1 MILVEQLKLVFPD
14 ALDYLVGGDG
24 ATVVAIMATLPED
37 VSPRTTVV
45 NDLTY
50 SVIPILLSG
59 MGAYCP
65 VTSLLTGQTYL
76 SQTPITPDD
85 GVKTYSYVTDAQ
97 VASLNKWMSYHSVAF
112 DIAAQMLLSREVATA
127 RAMFNNPLNGL
138 VQLVAA
144 INADL
149 ESENPQ
155 AALDDPIP
163 GAVNN
168 MTFGEFLLRLQMWS
182 GLENFLNTPMGTTGV
197 TPMQL
202 MAR

>member
-1 MILVEQLKLVFPD
+1 MILVEQLQSVFPN
-14 ALDYLVGGDG
+14 AIDYLIKDNGV
-24 ATVVAIMATLPED
+24 TIIAIMAELPENTETRI
-37 VSPRTTVV
+37 VTV
-45 NDLTY
+45 NDLSYNIT
-50 SVIPILLSG
+50 PILLSG
-59 MGAYCP
+59 MGNYCP
-65 VTSLLTGQTYL
+65 VTSLVNGQKYVSAKTEESTG
-76 SQTPITPDD
+76 
-85 GVKTYSYVTDAQ
+85 KTYTYVSAAQ
-97 VASLNKWMSYHSVAF
+97 VASLNKWMGYHLVAF

-155 AALDDPIP
+155 ATLDDPIP
-163 GAVNN
+163 GAVNG